1 MDVYHATLED
11 LEPVSDLFN
20 KYREFYQQKTNVAGA
35 TSYITE
41 RLTNQDSIIIV
52 SKDGNDYLGFA
63 QLYPTFSSIAMQKA
77 FILNDLYV
85 TESARKRGVGDA
97 LLQAVKDTILQHQ
110 IFRLSL
116 STAMDN
122 HAAQRLYEKHGFVRD
137 NDFYHYQLTIEQ

>member
-11 LEPVSDLFN
+11 LKAVSHLFN
-20 KYREFYQQKTNVAGA
+20 NYREFYQQKTDLTGA
-35 TSYITE
+35 TSYIQE

-52 SKDGNDYLGFA
+52 AKDGHDYLGFA

-85 TESARKRGVGDA
+85 SESARKRGVGDG

-116 STAMDN
+116 STAFDN

-137 NDFYHYQLTIEQ
+137 TEFYHYQLTLE

>member
-1 MDVYHATLED
+1 MDVYHATFED
-11 LEPVSDLFN
+11 LEPVSYLFN
-20 KYREFYQQKTNVAGA
+20 DYREFYQQKTDLTGA

-41 RLTNQDSIIIV
+41 RLTNRDSIIIV
-52 SKDGNDYLGFA
+52 AREGHDYLGFA

-85 TESARKRGVGDA
+85 SHTARKLGVGDR
-97 LLQAVKDTILQHQ
+97 LIQAVKDTIQEHQ

-116 STAMDN
+116 STAFDN

-137 NDFYHYQLTIEQ
+137 TEFYHYQLTLE